1 MQLTHPAETI
11 TVDFYPVKFHDNSI
25 NKSKMIKIV
34 SFNGGTQ
41 SKSLISKKDFEREVD
56 SRVNGYGYVVTGFNT
71 IPQLQG
77 ALGAAC

>member
-11 TVDFYPVKFHDNSI
+11 TVDFYPVKFADGTVREN
-25 NKSKMIKIV
+25 KMIKII

-41 SKSLISKKDFEREVD
+41 SKSLINKKDFQDEVN
-56 SRVNGYGYVVTGFNT
+56 SRIHGYGYKVTGFNC

-77 ALGAAC
+77 GLGMAC